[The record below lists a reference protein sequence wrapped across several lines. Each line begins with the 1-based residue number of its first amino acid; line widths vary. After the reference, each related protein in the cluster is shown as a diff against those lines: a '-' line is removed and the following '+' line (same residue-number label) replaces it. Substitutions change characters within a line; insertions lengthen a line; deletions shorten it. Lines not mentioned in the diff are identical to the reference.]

1 MSLEFIL
8 DISEFIIINIF
19 NITVFMLFI
28 SRVKKPEISR
38 KIGLFNL
45 ALGIPIFI
53 LAIFNLILFREW
65 WYWLF
70 PFLLIGF
77 ILFTL
82 IVDYI
87 IKIEFRNPR
96 KLSILIPFLLLFY
109 ISIILMWGL
118 TWILGL
124 IYGAITGITYFLQL
138 FGAYYAGKHGAG

>member
-8 DISEFIIINIF
+8 DISEFVLINIF
-19 NITVFMLFI
+19 NTTVFVLFI
-28 SRVKKPEISR
+28 SRVKRPEISR

-45 ALGIPIFI
+45 TLGIPIFI
-53 LAIFNLILFREW
+53 LAIFNLVLFRAW

-70 PFLLIGF
+70 PILLTCF

-82 IVDYI
+82 IVDYVV
-87 IKIEFRNPR
+87 KVEFRNPR
-96 KLSILIPFLLLFY
+96 KLSLLIPFLLLFY

-138 FGAYYAGKHGAG
+138 FGAYYAGKHGVG